1 MNDVKQAYVQTQL
14 ATVALLEQLTTEAV
28 KSVEDISW
36 CNVGTWSEVNRKLGE
51 ILEFVTSKQ

>member
-51 ILEFVTSKQ
+51 ILEFVTSK

>member
-14 ATVALLEQLTTEAV
+14 ATIALLEQLTTEAV

-36 CNVGTWSEVNRKLGE
+36 CNVGTWNEVNRKLGD
-51 ILEFVTSKQ
+51 ILEFVTSK

>member
-1 MNDVKQAYVQTQL
+1 MSDVKTAYTQTQL
-14 ATVALLEQLTTEAV
+14 ATIALLEQLTTEAV

>member
-1 MNDVKQAYVQTQL
+1 MSDVKTAYTQTQL
-14 ATVALLEQLTTEAV
+14 ATIALMEQLTTEAV

-36 CNVGTWSEVNRKLGE
+36 CNVGTWNEVNKKLGE

>member
-36 CNVGTWSEVNRKLGE
+36 CNVGTWNEVNRKLGE
-51 ILEFVTSKQ
+51 ILEFVTSK